1 MFNFEKLI
9 VWQKAVDF
17 SSVIYNLTGNF
28 PKEEIFGVTSQ
39 LRRAVVSVALNIA
52 EGAGRKS
59 KKEFIHFLDIS
70 YGSLCE
76 VVTILMICLKQNY
89 ISQDSYK
96 ELYEKSEEI
105 ARILNTLSKHQ
116 VQTLSSKF

>member
-1 MFNFEKLI
+1 MFNFENLI
-9 VWQKAVDF
+9 VWRKAVDF
-17 SSVIYNLTGNF
+17 SAAIYDLTAKF

-39 LRRAVVSVALNIA
+39 LRRAAVSVASNIA

-59 KKEFIHFLDIS
+59 KKEFIHFLSIS

-76 VVTILMICLKQNY
+76 VITLLNICLKQNY

-96 ELYEKSEEI
+96 ELYAQSEEI
-105 ARILNTLSKHQ
+105 ARILNTLSSTRK
-116 VQTLSSKF
+116 VI